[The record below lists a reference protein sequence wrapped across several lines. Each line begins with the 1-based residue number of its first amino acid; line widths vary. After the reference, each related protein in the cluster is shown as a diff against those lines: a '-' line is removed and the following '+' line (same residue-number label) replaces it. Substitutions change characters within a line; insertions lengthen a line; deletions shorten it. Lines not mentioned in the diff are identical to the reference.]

1 MKGKM
6 NNRTINKND
15 KNNSTTPN
23 TKLSQYLEKNRL
35 LHKSP
40 NALNKSQNFSKLQKN
55 HKTSLKNIIVKNINN
70 KNSINAK
77 KIIPMKNFNNN
88 TNTKSL
94 SKNGSLSNYCFK
106 IRVNNNDKGAQYIN
120 HKRNNTN
127 SNIIDKSSN
136 LNNNSSIN
144 YVKNNKVFY
153 HTKSNLC
160 SITNNYNSKNT
171 LNNKSLKKSTTT
183 NLENKSKTNNK
194 ESHSPF
200 NKIKNYLTTEDLLNS
215 RNVNNLKHS
224 LYSYVITEDYNKK
237 NDKSNNNASCFQN
250 NKKVNNVS
258 KNNFNTKINNS
269 NVLSLKKYSN
279 STNTG
284 LVLNSKSNTPINI
297 PYKQMI
303 NSIPI
308 ANPISSSGGVLEN
321 LSTEKTNSCNHL
333 DTVEYKIINEI
344 KELKKFSDSNEKLN
358 KLKLIFEEAID
369 YFIPKESQ
377 NVFLFI
383 SKEFSNINDDSN
395 KIINQLKMDI
405 NESNNKLKNCEKKYN
420 ELLNKFIK
428 KEKEILNIKKDG
440 KKGIRRDNEYF
451 KMLNKKNVNDLDAL
465 YFYDKIKYN
474 SSYDFESK
482 EKENIPKLNLDAK
495 YIEKCKQKELD
506 KINEVHLTPFQKI
519 ALQFENTET

>member
-1 MKGKM
+1 MKAKF
-6 NNRTINKND
+6 NNHTIHKND

-23 TKLSQYLEKNRL
+23 TKLSQYLEKNKL

-40 NALNKSQNFSKLQKN
+40 NALNKSQNLTKLQKN
-55 HKTSLKNIIVKNINN
+55 HKTSLKYIMVKNN

-77 KIIPMKNFNNN
+77 KIIPTKNFKHNQ
-88 TNTKSL
+88 NTKSL
-94 SKNGSLSNYCFK
+94 SKNSSLSNYCFK
-106 IRVNNNDKGAQYIN
+106 IRVKNNDKITNFIN

-127 SNIIDKSSN
+127 TNIIDKSSN

-144 YVKNNKVFY
+144 YVKNNKLFY
-153 HTKSNLC
+153 KTKSNLC
-160 SITNNYNSKNT
+160 SITHNYNSKNT
-171 LNNKSLKKSTTT
+171 IYNKSLKKSTTS
-183 NLENKSKTNNK
+183 NLNNKPRKYKK

-200 NKIKNYLTTEDLLNS
+200 NRIKNYLTTEDLLNS
-215 RNVNNLKHS
+215 RNLKNLKHS
-224 LYSYVITEDYNKK
+224 LYSYVITEDYKK
-237 NDKSNNNASCFQN
+237 NDKSNNASYFQN
-250 NKKVNNVS
+250 NKKIKNVS
-258 KNNFNTKINNS
+258 KKNFNAKVNNS
-269 NVLSLKKYSN
+269 NVLSLKKYSTASN
-279 STNTG
+279 AG

-303 NSIPI
+303 NSIPT

-344 KELKKFSDSNEKLN
+344 KELRNINDNNEKIN
-358 KLKLIFEEAID
+358 KLKLIFEEVID

-377 NVFLFI
+377 NVFLLI
-383 SKEFSNINDDSN
+383 SKEFGNINDDNN
-395 KIINQLKMDI
+395 KKINQLKLDI
-405 NESNNKLKNCEKKYN
+405 NESNNKLKSYEKKYN

-428 KEKEILNIKKDG
+428 KEKEIMNIKKDN
-440 KKGIRRDNEYF
+440 KKEIKRGNEYF

-465 YFYDKIKYN
+465 YFYDKIKDKNDYAH
-474 SSYDFESK
+474 DSK
-482 EKENIPKLNLDAK
+482 EKRSIPKLNLDAN

-506 KINEVHLTPFQKI
+506 KINEANLTPFQKI